1 MLQDDF
7 DVFFNGDEFAVEAT
21 LGGEPVKGI
30 MRPGYDAAPIEGFG
44 VAAGTSPTFALE
56 SRLVPAKPEGKAFV
70 VLQGPGAAT
79 YKVGNARHDG
89 TGLCVLDLLLN
100 RNPKP

>member
-1 MLQDDF
+1 
-7 DVFFNGDEFAVEAT
+7 
-21 LGGEPVKGI
+21 
-30 MRPGYDAAPIEGFG
+30 
-44 VAAGTSPTFALE
+44 
-56 SRLVPAKPEGKAFV
+56 